1 MVPHLFFR
9 PVNQFPRQANC
20 VVELPR
26 ELGLERRSIRPLPAP
41 SSDAGRF
48 GGLYSDRAVRAP
60 ARRLGISV
68 WQIHTW
74 TKEVT
79 NSPVQRAGAKRIQN
93 R

>member
-1 MVPHLFFR
+1 MVPHLSFR
-9 PVNQFPRQANC
+9 PVNQLPWQANC

-26 ELGLERRSIRPLPAP
+26 ELGLERMSIRPCPAP
-41 SSDAGRF
+41 SNAGRL

-68 WQIHTW
+68 WRIYSW

-79 NSPVQRAGAKRIQN
+79 KGSVDRAGANQLQYR
-93 R
+93 